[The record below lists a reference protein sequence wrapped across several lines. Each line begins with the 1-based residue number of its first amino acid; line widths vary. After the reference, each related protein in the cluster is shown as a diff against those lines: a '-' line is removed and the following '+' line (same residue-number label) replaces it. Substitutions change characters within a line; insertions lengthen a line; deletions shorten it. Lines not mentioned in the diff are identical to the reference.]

1 MYKIKVNEKAVLDL
15 NWIYNHLYEVTFS
28 LDVSRNF
35 VQEVYKKYLYLK
47 LFPNMYQNTYKNF
60 KTIQIKSYKI
70 FYKVDEIKKIVTI
83 YRILWAS
90 QNFKEYV

>member
-35 VQEVYKKYLYLK
+35 VQKVYKKYLYLK